1 MRGRRYAL
9 LAAMCA
15 VVSAGCGS
23 ASRSSGAG
31 SSGAAVSGRAYDPM
45 CNFKTSAP
53 HVYSSVIWIWFGDS
67 DASTVASNSGVTPY
81 TGALMDRCGIA
92 VDYHNI
98 THPYLPNALGATS
111 GVVQG
116 QAATA
121 DCAPAAC
128 PQPQQSIFD
137 QLQADGRQWREFVL
151 APQGTCADA
160 PAAYYTSVAAR
171 CAQWEAPLG
180 TPQKGE
186 LRDELVGGTL
196 AGFTFILP
204 DIAHDTG
211 PQADQFLS
219 DWVPAITGSSQYRA
233 GKVAVLITWDQ
244 GLTDPAT
251 GEACDDHAHANAVL
265 YPGCNV
271 AFIALGPAV
280 GQTRSTDYFT
290 HYSLLRTTEEMLG
303 ITTYLGKASSARS
316 MRAALHL

>member
-1 MRGRRYAL
+1 MAPPRALCLAL
-9 LAAMCA
+9 LS
-15 VVSAGCGS
+15 VFLAGCS
-23 ASRSSGAG
+23 AAAQPSGAG
-31 SSGAAVSGRAYDPM
+31 SNGGAISGRSFDPI

-53 HVYSSVIWIWFGDS
+53 QVYSSVIWIWFGDS
-67 DASTVASNSGVTPY
+67 DANTVASNSGVTPY

-116 QAATA
+116 QAATS
-121 DCAPAAC
+121 DCDPAVC
-128 PQPQQSIFD
+128 PQHQQSIFD

-151 APQGTCADA
+151 APKGACADA
-160 PAAYYTSVAAR
+160 PAAFYPSVAAR

-180 TPQKGE
+180 TPQNGA

-196 AGFTFILP
+196 ADFTFILP

-219 DWVPAITGSSQYRA
+219 DWIPAITGSSQYKA
-233 GKVAVLITWDQ
+233 GKVAVFITWDQ

-251 GEACDDHAHANAVL
+251 GEACDDHTHANSVL

-271 AFIALGPAV
+271 ALIGLGPAA

-303 ITTYLGKASSARS
+303 ISTYLGAAAQAQS
-316 MRAALHL
+316 MRSALHL

>member
-1 MRGRRYAL
+1 MAPHRTLCLAVISVV
-9 LAAMCA
+9 LAA
-15 VVSAGCGS
+15 CGA
-23 ASRSSGAG
+23 ASQPSGAG
-31 SSGAAVSGRAYDPM
+31 SGGTAVSGRAYDPM
-45 CNFKTSAP
+45 CNFKASAP
-53 HVYSSVIWIWFGDS
+53 HAYSSVIWIWFGDS
-67 DASTVASNSGVTPY
+67 DGSTVASNSGVTPY

-116 QAATA
+116 QAATT

-128 PQPQQSIFD
+128 PQQQQSIFD

-151 APQGTCADA
+151 APQGTCADG

-180 TPQKGE
+180 TPQNGQ

-196 AGFTFILP
+196 ADFTFILP

-211 PQADQFLS
+211 PQADKFLS

-244 GLTDPAT
+244 GLTSPAT
-251 GEACDDHAHANAVL
+251 GEACDDHPHANSVL

-290 HYSLLRTTEEMLG
+290 HYSLLRTTEELLG
-303 ITTYLGKASSARS
+303 IATYLGGAAQAQS
-316 MRAALHL
+316 MRSALHL